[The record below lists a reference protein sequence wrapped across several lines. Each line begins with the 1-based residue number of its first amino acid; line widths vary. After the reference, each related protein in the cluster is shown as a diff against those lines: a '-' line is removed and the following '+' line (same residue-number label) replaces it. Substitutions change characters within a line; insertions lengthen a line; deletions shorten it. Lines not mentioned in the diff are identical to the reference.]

1 MEKEETKGMTKDDPF
16 SQNSGGQ
23 SRPWFGRKRFGYG
36 YRPQTWQ
43 GYLLTA
49 LCVLFI
55 IVMAAITGG
64 HSPLMVIA
72 IIPIGIIAVIAAVQG
87 RR

>member
-1 MEKEETKGMTKDDPF
+1 MTDNDPF
-16 SQNSGGQ
+16 GRRG
-23 SRPWFGRKRFGYG
+23 RPWFGTKAFGYG

-43 GYLLTA
+43 GYLLSA

-55 IVMAAITGG
+55 VVLAAITGG
-64 HSPLMVIA
+64 HSPLMIIA
-72 IIPIGIIAVIAAVQG
+72 LIPIALVFIVARVQG

>member
-1 MEKEETKGMTKDDPF
+1 MTDNDPF
-16 SQNSGGQ
+16 SQQSGGQ
-23 SRPWFGRKRFGYG
+23 GRPWFGRKRFGYG

-43 GYLLTA
+43 GYLLTG

-55 IVMAAITGG
+55 IIMAAITGG
-64 HSPLMVIA
+64 HSPLMA
-72 IIPIGIIAVIAAVQG
+72 LALIPIGVVAIIAAVQG

>member
-1 MEKEETKGMTKDDPF
+1 MTDNDPF
-16 SQNSGGQ
+16 SQQSGGQ
-23 SRPWFGRKRFGYG
+23 GRPWFGRKRFGYG

-43 GYLLTA
+43 GYLLTG

-55 IVMAAITGG
+55 IIMAAITGG
-64 HSPLMVIA
+64 HSPLMVVPIVLA
-72 IIPIGIIAVIAAVQG
+72 VLVPLIIIRIQ

>member
-1 MEKEETKGMTKDDPF
+1 MTDNDPF
-16 SQNSGGQ
+16 GRRG
-23 SRPWFGRKRFGYG
+23 RPWFAPKAFGYG

-43 GYLLTA
+43 GYLLSA

-55 IVMAAITGG
+55 VVLAAITGG
-64 HSPLMVIA
+64 HSPLMIIA
-72 IIPIGIIAVIAAVQG
+72 LIPIALVFIVARVQG